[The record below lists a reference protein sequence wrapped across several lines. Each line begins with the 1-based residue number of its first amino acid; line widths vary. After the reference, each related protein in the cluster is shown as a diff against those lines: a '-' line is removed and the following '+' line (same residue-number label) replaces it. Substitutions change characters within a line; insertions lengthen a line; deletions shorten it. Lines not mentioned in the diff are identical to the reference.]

1 MIPGVGGLTLSLLV
15 QDDPVAKKKH
25 GGPRDGSGRPKTG
38 RNDVAVKVD
47 RAVASK
53 AKAVAQHLGVP
64 LGEIMTDAARAT
76 VDRMY
81 AKMLRELE
89 VSGG

>member
-1 MIPGVGGLTLSLLV
+1 MSLLV
-15 QDDPVAKKKH
+15 QGDPVAKKKH
-25 GGPRDGSGRPKTG
+25 GGPREGAGRPKTG

-53 AKAVAQHLGVP
+53 ARAVAQHLGVP
-64 LGEIMTDAARAT
+64 LGEVMTDAARASI
-76 VDRMY
+76 DRMY

-89 VSGG
+89 ESGG